1 MRPRQPHGW
10 PCWWMSAWLAQIA
23 GPAWLAAELASP
35 AGPAPA
41 LPDKSGFTLWNP
53 TPRLLLRELSA
64 DRPDKTESAYT
75 VDAGHFQV
83 EMDLVA
89 YSYDHDRSGGSDTRT
104 EAWAIAPMNLKLG
117 LLNDVDLQLMIE
129 TFNQIRTEGQI
140 AGTTEQ
146 QSGFGDVTLRVKRNL
161 WGNDSGRTAL
171 AIMPFVKLPTH
182 QDDLGNNAVE
192 GGLIFP
198 FAMELPR
205 DWDLGATTAV
215 GFLRDEAG
223 PDYHAAFLN
232 SITLGHDLTKK
243 LAGYIEF
250 FGEVS
255 TERGSGWV
263 GTVDVGLTYALSPD
277 LQLDAGVNFGV
288 TESAEDVNPF
298 LGLTWRH

>member
-1 MRPRQPHGW
+1 MLSIMARQQSGRSGW
-10 PCWWMSAWLAQIA
+10 WVGVWLAQAA
-23 GPAWLAAELASP
+23 GSAGLAAPP
-35 AGPAPA
+35 AAPVEPAA
-41 LPDKSGFTLWNP
+41 AAPDKSRFTLWNP
-53 TPRLLLRELSA
+53 TPRPLMRELSA
-64 DRPDKTESAYT
+64 DRPDKTESPYT

-89 YSYDHDRSGGSDTRT
+89 YSYDHDRSGGNDART

-129 TFNQIRTEGQI
+129 PYNQVRTEDQV
-140 AGTTEQ
+140 AGTTEH
-146 QSGFGDVTLRVKRNL
+146 QSGFGDLTLRLKTNL
-161 WGNDSGRTAL
+161 WGNDGGWTAL
-171 AIMPFVKLPTH
+171 AIMPFLKLPTN

-205 DWDLGATTAV
+205 GWDLGATTAV

-232 SITLGHDLTKK
+232 SITLGHDLTKS
-243 LAGYIEF
+243 LAGYVEF

-255 TERGSGWV
+255 TERGSAWV
-263 GTVDVGLTYALSPD
+263 GTVDIGLTYALTPTSSSMQASTSASPSP
-277 LQLDAGVNFGV
+277 L
-288 TESAEDVNPF
+288 
-298 LGLTWRH
+298 RM